1 MLRTPLCFLLLTAAA
16 FAQTQT
22 TAPVDPMQA
31 LLTEVH
37 ELRLALQ
44 ATTVTSQRVQILLSR
59 VQLQQGAT
67 IKAVARADEAHAR
80 LADAQ
85 KQRARAA
92 AELQQTQDSANS
104 GTSDPVR
111 AKALEAQAAEMKRQ
125 VEMWS
130 ADEQQ
135 WMAKD
140 AEAQSQLRAE
150 QIKLD
155 ELQDTLDRLD
165 KVLAGLAKP

>member
-1 MLRTPLCFLLLTAAA
+1 MLRTPLCLLLLTAAA
-16 FAQTQT
+16 FAQAQS
-22 TAPVDPMQA
+22 TAPADPLHA

-67 IKAVARADEAHAR
+67 LKALNRADDAHAK
-80 LADAQ
+80 LVDAQ
-85 KQRARAA
+85 KQHARAV
-92 AELQQTQDSANS
+92 AELQQTQDLANNV
-104 GTSDPVR
+104 TADPARV
-111 AKALEAQAAEMKRQ
+111 KALEAQAADLKRQ

-135 WMAKD
+135 WVARD
-140 AEAQSQLRAE
+140 AEAQSQLRSE

-165 KVLAGLAKP
+165 KVLASLAKP